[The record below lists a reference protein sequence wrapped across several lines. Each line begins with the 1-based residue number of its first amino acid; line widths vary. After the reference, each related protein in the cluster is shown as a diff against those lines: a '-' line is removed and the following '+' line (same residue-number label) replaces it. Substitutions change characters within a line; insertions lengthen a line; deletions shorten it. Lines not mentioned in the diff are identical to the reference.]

1 MNIDA
6 SVPRKCIY
14 GYFDDNPGPCPDC
27 GSTLQQQRAT
37 YLVFTKSG
45 DEETDSFITG
55 NDDGWFCPQCPT
67 LLLDLSGIRE
77 GLSIGLPGWNMGDEF
92 AVAGIVDISAIPDD
106 KKHLPLDHPDNPI
119 PLVRF
124 TEIVD
129 DDSPKI
135 EQDEQLEEDE
145 ESLLQRW
152 RRRILG
158 EDVMEED
165 HAMTAWDYPEP
176 VSKLLTMGDP
186 EVHKWPDYLALGLSP
201 EHVPDL
207 IRMVLDDA
215 LYDDPASWA
224 PIHAWRA
231 LGQLRAEEA
240 IEPLTQLLQDID
252 DFDDDW
258 ALEEMPTVFA
268 LIGPAAIPTLADY
281 ILDTSHGTWAR
292 VTAAR
297 SLKEIGTNHPDVR
310 SACVS
315 VLTTALE
322 RFEMLE
328 PEVNGFLILYLVDLE
343 AVEAAPIM
351 ERAFEA
357 GCVDPMVMG
366 DWEDVQIELG
376 LLEERTTPRSSPP
389 ESFPGGL
396 GGMENIPALK
406 KSEAQRRLRGL
417 GRNDPCWCGS
427 GKKYKH
433 CHLREDQQEA
443 RG

>member
-1 MNIDA
+1 MSIDV

-14 GYFDDNPGPCPDC
+14 GYFDDNPGPCPEC
-27 GSTLQQQRAT
+27 GSTLKQQMAT
-37 YLVFTKSG
+37 YLVLTRCG
-45 DEETDSFITG
+45 DEETGSFITG
-55 NDDGWFCPQCPT
+55 DDSGWFCPQCPT

-77 GLSIGLPGWNMGDEF
+77 SLPIGLPAWNVGDEF
-92 AVAGIVDISAIPDD
+92 AVAGIVDIHAIPDD
-106 KKHLPLDHPDNPI
+106 KEHLPLDHPDNPL

-129 DDSPKI
+129 DDLPEI
-135 EQDEQLEEDE
+135 EKDERFEKDE
-145 ESLLQRW
+145 ESLLQHW

-158 EDVMEED
+158 EEVMEGD
-165 HAMTAWDYPEP
+165 HAMTEQDYPEP
-176 VSKLLTMGDP
+176 VSKLLTMGEP
-186 EVHKWPDYLALGLSP
+186 EVHEWSDYLALGLSP

-207 IRMVLDDA
+207 ICMALGDA
-215 LYDDPASWA
+215 PSDDPAIWG

-240 IEPLTQLLQDID
+240 IEPLIQLLQDID

-258 ALEEMPTVFA
+258 ISEEMPTVFA
-268 LIGPAAIPTLADY
+268 LIGPAAIPALANY
-281 ILDTSHGTWAR
+281 VLDTSHGTWAR
-292 VTAAR
+292 VAAAH
-297 SLKEIGTNHPDVR
+297 SLEEIGTNHPDVR

-315 VLTTALE
+315 VLTAALE
-322 RFEMLE
+322 RFETLE
-328 PEVNGFLILYLVDLE
+328 PEVNGFLVLYLVDLE

-357 GCVDPMVMG
+357 GRVDPMVMG
-366 DWEDVQIELG
+366 DWEDVQVELG
-376 LLEERTTPRSSPP
+376 LLEERSTPRPSL
-389 ESFPGGL
+389 FGDL
-396 GGMENIPALK
+396 GGKFAGLVSASE
-406 KSEAQRRLRGL
+406 KSEARRRLREL